1 VEIFD
6 GLHAFIWQDYREN
19 NCNAYFIDGEKG
31 ILIDPG
37 HQHLLEHV
45 ERGLYALHKTLE
57 NIDVVI
63 ITHGHPDHME
73 SIGSFKKP
81 THWGMNKMEFQFIR
95 KLAGSY
101 IKIPEP
107 DFFLDEGQLR
117 IGAQEFN
124 VLVTPGHS
132 PASIC
137 LYWPV
142 KKALFTGDVIFFQGI
157 GRTDLPGGDGS
168 LLKESI
174 LRLSE
179 LDVEYVLPGHGE
191 IISGKKA
198 VQANFKGIR
207 EYWFN
212 YI

>member
-1 VEIFD
+1 MKIFE
-6 GLHAFIWQDYREN
+6 GLYAFIWQDYSEN
-19 NCNAYFIDGEKG
+19 NCNAFFIDGDKK

-45 ERGLYALHKTLE
+45 ERGLAGLNLNPE
-57 NIDVVI
+57 DVDVVI

-73 SIGSFKKP
+73 SIGRFKKP
-81 THWGMNKMEFQFIR
+81 TRWGINEREYHFIK

-101 IKIPEP
+101 FKIPEP
-107 DFFLDEGQLR
+107 DFFLDEGEVL
-117 IGAQEFN
+117 IGNQRFDI
-124 VLVTPGHS
+124 LVTPGHT

-137 LYWPV
+137 LYWKE
-142 KKALFTGDVIFFQGI
+142 KKALFTGDVIFHQGI
-157 GRTDLPGGDGS
+157 GRTDLPGGDGGM
-168 LLKESI
+168 LKESI

-191 IISGKKA
+191 IISGSEA
-198 VQANFKGIR
+198 VQANFKGIK

-212 YI
+212 YL